1 MAAICQVQEDFAMIV
16 VITHIEE
23 LREQFPNR
31 IEVEKGPSGS
41 RVSVVRG

>member
-1 MAAICQVQEDFAMIV
+1 MIM

-23 LREQFPNR
+23 LKEQFPQR

-41 RVSVVRG
+41 RVSVFRG